1 MNLRNTFNLGVK
13 ELRGLWR
20 DPVML
25 VLIVY
30 SFSLSIW
37 TSANVSPEAL
47 TNAAISIVDEDQ
59 SHLSARITSAFY
71 PPYFVEPQMT
81 TTAEMDRRMDQG
93 LDTFALNIPPDFAR
107 DVLAGKNP
115 AIQLNIDATR
125 MSQAFTGGVHGS
137 GAPGTRAMAASG
149 ASAAMSAAR
158 AAPAP
163 PS

>member
-1 MNLRNTFNLGVK
+1 
-13 ELRGLWR
+13 
-20 DPVML
+20 ML

-37 TSANVSPEAL
+37 TSANVSRGA

-93 LDTFALNIPPDFAR
+93 LDTFALNIPP
-107 DVLAGKNP
+107 G
-115 AIQLNIDATR
+115 I
-125 MSQAFTGGVHGS
+125 S
-137 GAPGTRAMAASG
+137 RAMCWPEKTRRS
-149 ASAAMSAAR
+149 S
-158 AAPAP
+158 
-163 PS
+163 